1 MSDST
6 EPTEQSAAW
15 KPAMLRLIHDEL
27 TAFEVKHQLGRK
39 DSQRLDAIVNQAGRQ
54 AAKGPGYRRVYERAL
69 RVQREKIMAPARSK
83 RRGRGVVS
91 NPDRFEGGREVLGG
105 LPSSRRGH

>member
-1 MSDST
+1 MDDSPK
-6 EPTEQSAAW
+6 PTAKPTTW

-27 TAFEVKHQLGRK
+27 TAFEAKHQLGRR
-39 DSQRLDAIVNQAGRQ
+39 DSQRLNTILNQAGRQ
-54 AAKGPGYRRVYERAL
+54 IAKGPGYRRVYDRAL
-69 RVQREKIMAPARSK
+69 RIQRKKIMALAPSK
-83 RRGRGVVS
+83 RRRGGVT